1 MKLKKK
7 TSMKYNLGGVLKK
20 KKKDGES
27 KVVKAPKNEVTQK
40 AGLTAEGDKMPMLR
54 KSTQLNEATRNRGAD
69 VADIK
74 VNVTEAN
81 AKIKSVM
88 ASYQALSAEDRSG
101 AKGKAMKNQLRI
113 LRDSTRGH
121 AKKQAGT
128 KQNAK
133 GQYYD

>member
-7 TSMKYNLGGVLKK
+7 TMKYNLGGVLKK

-27 KVVKAPKNEVTQK
+27 KVVKAPKNKVTQK
-40 AGLTAEGDKMPMLR
+40 AGVTAEGDKMPQIR
-54 KSTQLNEATRNRGAD
+54 KAPLLTAATKNREAE
-69 VADIK
+69 VEDIK

-81 AKIKSVM
+81 AKIKSVL

-113 LRDSTRGH
+113 LRDSTRGE

-128 KQNAK
+128 KQNAR
-133 GQYYD
+133 GQFYE

>member
-7 TSMKYNLGGVLKK
+7 TSMKYNLGGKLKK
-20 KKKDGES
+20 KKS
-27 KVVKAPKNEVTQK
+27 KVTQK
-40 AGLTAEGDKMPMLR
+40 EGVTAEGDKMPMLR
-54 KSTQLNEATRNRGAD
+54 KSSSLNEATNNRGAD

-81 AKIKSVM
+81 AKIKSVL

-113 LRDSTRGH
+113 LRDSTRGA

-128 KQNAK
+128 KQNVR
-133 GQYYD
+133 GQFYE

>member
-1 MKLKKK
+1 
-7 TSMKYNLGGVLKK
+7 MKYNLGGKLKK
-20 KKKDGES
+20 KKEK
-27 KVVKAPKNEVTQK
+27 VTQK
-40 AGLTAEGDKMPMLR
+40 AGVTAEGDKMPMLR
-54 KSTQLNEATRNRGAD
+54 KSTQLNEATNNRGAD

-81 AKIKSVM
+81 AKIKSVL

-113 LRDSTRGH
+113 LRDSTRGA

-128 KQNAK
+128 KQNVR
-133 GQYYD
+133 GQFYE